1 MGAIGHRTTGAAVGS
16 GGGPVPPDISAEHPL
31 SSGDDVLTGHLAFG
45 IELGRLARA
54 LPLQANSLGGRRF
67 RVMGGAEPHYVD
79 LSPCAPLPCDCGDL
93 AWRGGPRE
101 GPCKHMLRARLVE
114 GDPVVVRAVAVLVGG
129 LGELAAGLERRL
141 RGTPIR
147 LTRGILSRGALAA
160 GYPLEEIDF
169 RRTGPRVQARVELVL
184 RSTGVSLGHLVRTPE
199 GIEFVR

>member
-1 MGAIGHRTTGAAVGS
+1 MGS